1 MSDQNNPTNPPDD
14 DFTMLGDVPN
24 IDTNPVAPANPEPTP
39 EPTPTQPAE
48 GGATPEGNPS
58 SAAKQAPVA
67 TVDPSQLGDVVANSV
82 VQAMQKAADLNKPQP
97 ELSQED
103 IDKLLCKY
111 TVSGES
117 VEALL
122 NNDTPLA
129 TKVAVLQD
137 LVNGAAQNAVARSQV
152 LTKSMVDRFYREEFL
167 PVRQYV
173 SERAATKARDSF
185 YEEYPGL
192 EPFQDAVSLAVSGI
206 QRTHDLSKMKTDE
219 FKNLVVENVSSII
232 RKTQPNFDPKVKTAS
247 NATPQPAVNSAV
259 PRATPSSFGSST
271 KINKS
276 AGGGKAS
283 GPAGAEVFDDADFT
297 E

>member
-1 MSDQNNPTNPPDD
+1 MSDQNNPTNPPED

-24 IDTNPVAPANPEPTP
+24 IETNPVAPANPEPTP
-39 EPTPTQPAE
+39 EPTPAPVAE
-48 GGATPEGNPS
+48 GGASPEGNPP
-58 SAAKQAPVA
+58 SAPEPSKAAPV
-67 TVDPSQLGDVVANSV
+67 DPNQLGDVVANSV
-82 VQAMQKAADLNKPQP
+82 VQAMQKAVDLNRPQP
-97 ELSQED
+97 ELSQEE
-103 IDKLLCKY
+103 IDKILCKY
-111 TVSGES
+111 TVSGEA

-122 NNDTPLA
+122 NSDTPLA

-137 LVNGAAQNAVARSQV
+137 LVNGAAQHAVARSQV
-152 LTKSMVDRFYREEFL
+152 LTKSMVDRFYKEEFL

-185 YEEYPGL
+185 YEEFPGL

-206 QRTHDLSKMKTDE
+206 QRTRDLSKMKADE
-219 FKNLVVENVSSII
+219 FKNLVVENVASII

-247 NATPQPAVNSAV
+247 NATPQTAVNPAV

-271 KINKS
+271 KITKG

-283 GPAGAEVFDDADFT
+283 GPSGAEVFDDADFI